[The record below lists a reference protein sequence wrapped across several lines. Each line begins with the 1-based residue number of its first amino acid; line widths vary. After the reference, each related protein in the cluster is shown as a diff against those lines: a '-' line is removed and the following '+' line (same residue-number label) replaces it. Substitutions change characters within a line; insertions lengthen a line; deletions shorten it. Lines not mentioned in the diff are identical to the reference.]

1 MCQWFRERLRCEP
14 DFLDNVW
21 FTDEAHFYLSGH
33 VSSQS
38 AFYWG
43 RSPPEYV
50 LERPLHAE
58 KCTAWAAIST
68 QGIIGPIWFVDDENE
83 TTTINAERYMGVLKQ
98 FFVKLKRKH
107 VDVDSQWFMQ
117 DGATPHTANCTL
129 QWLRSKFQDRI
140 ISRRTTVEWAPH
152 SPDLNPCDFYLWGYL
167 KAVSY
172 RGKPADLEELKQAVE
187 ETVRGIPMATCKA
200 VIANFAKRVERCLAV
215 NGTHFEHMPF

>member
-1 MCQWFRERLRCEP
+1 MFPHKVQ
-14 DFLDNVW
+14 
-21 FTDEAHFYLSGH
+21 
-33 VSSQS
+33 
-38 AFYWG
+38 FYWG

-50 LERPLHAE
+50 HAE

-152 SPDLNPCDFYLWGYL
+152 SPDLNPCYFYLWGYL

>member
-1 MCQWFRERLRCEP
+1 MHRILHSNLQMQSFSLQVKQRLNDQDKGQRVLMCQWFRERLRCEP

-38 AFYWG
+38 TFYWG

-68 QGIIGPIWFVDDENE
+68 QGIIGPIWFVDDENK

-98 FFVKLKRKH
+98 FFV
-107 VDVDSQWFMQ
+107 
-117 DGATPHTANCTL
+117 N
-129 QWLRSKFQDRI
+129 
-140 ISRRTTVEWAPH
+140 
-152 SPDLNPCDFYLWGYL
+152 
-167 KAVSY
+167 
-172 RGKPADLEELKQAVE
+172 
-187 ETVRGIPMATCKA
+187 
-200 VIANFAKRVERCLAV
+200 
-215 NGTHFEHMPF
+215 